1 MNIDTWAPT
10 LFVNLPIGLFI
21 AWQVWQMNARLA
33 VLETKLSD
41 HERRLTRLEEGLDY

>member
-1 MNIDTWAPT
+1 MTNELALWLPT

-33 VLETKLSD
+33 VHDSKLDD
-41 HERRLTRLEEGLDY
+41 HERRITKLEP